1 LGTFLCFHRIAL
13 SKFRVNGLG
22 EKTIKKPNGNDISA
36 GNLKAGSIY
45 TLRYNGTNFILQGEG
60 GSGNAQPADVLS
72 GKTFTNDAGEQAG
85 SMPNRG
91 AVNQTLTS
99 QGQSYTVPAGYHNGS
114 GKVTANIT
122 NLTAA
127 NIKSG
132 VTVGGI
138 EGTFT
143 SDATATAAQIL
154 SGQTAY
160 VNGSKVTGSMANRG
174 AVNQTLTSQGQ
185 SYTVPAGYHNGSG
198 KVTANITNL
207 TAVNIKAGV
216 SVGGVAGTFTSD
228 ATATAAQILSGQ
240 TAYVNGS
247 KVTGTMANRTGHV
260 TGQSVSRSGTTIRIR
275 PQTGY
280 YPGDSG
286 NSVQISDAN
295 FIASNIR
302 SGVSIF
308 GLTGTL
314 IEGKRMAKGTVTSS
328 SSTQLFPVPGGSY
341 SNRYYVT
348 VSGLSFAPRTV
359 LIYSYQNNYY
369 GETSYLVEGAVTMEC
384 GTYFNPIWT
393 GYTILLDG
401 NIFSLDGSLAYL
413 NSGGFRLP
421 ALQADHLYA
430 WVAYE

>member
-1 LGTFLCFHRIAL
+1 MLLSLGVVFSINTILPKIWAL
-13 SKFRVNGLG
+13 FYVFIGSHFRNSGLMGSARRRLKSRTAMISPQETSKRAAYTRFGTILSYRV
-22 EKTIKKPNGNDISA
+22 K
-36 GNLKAGSIY
+36 
-45 TLRYNGTNFILQGEG
+45 G

-185 SYTVPAGYHNGSG
+185 SYTVPGQYAEDFATCNGWR
-198 KVTANITNL
+198 V
-207 TAVNIKAGV
+207 
-216 SVGGVAGTFTSD
+216 D
-228 ATATAAQILSGQ
+228 LSGEEP
-240 TAYVNGS
+240 
-247 KVTGTMANRTGHV
+247 
-260 TGQSVSRSGTTIRIR
+260 VSHRAARARRQPSR
-275 PQTGY
+275 
-280 YPGDSG
+280 
-286 NSVQISDAN
+286 
-295 FIASNIR
+295 
-302 SGVSIF
+302 
-308 GLTGTL
+308 
-314 IEGKRMAKGTVTSS
+314 
-328 SSTQLFPVPGGSY
+328 
-341 SNRYYVT
+341 
-348 VSGLSFAPRTV
+348 
-359 LIYSYQNNYY
+359 
-369 GETSYLVEGAVTMEC
+369 
-384 GTYFNPIWT
+384 
-393 GYTILLDG
+393 
-401 NIFSLDGSLAYL
+401 LARVHARHRE
-413 NSGGFRLP
+413 RLP
-421 ALQADHLYA
+421 CRGNRRPDAAESGRTA
-430 WVAYE
+430 WSTGAAGRQG

>member
-1 LGTFLCFHRIAL
+1 MAIAVKINVDNTGA
-13 SKFRVNGLG
+13 STINVNGLG
-22 EKTIKKPNGNDISA
+22 EKTIKKPNGNDVSA

-114 GKVTANIT
+114 GKVTVNIT
-122 NLTAA
+122 NLSSA

-160 VNGSKVTGSMANRG
+160 VNGSKVIGSMANRG
-174 AVNQTLTSQGQ
+174 AVNQTLTGQGQ

-207 TAVNIKAGV
+207 TAANIKAGV

-260 TGQSVSRSGTTIRIR
+260 TGHRSVAAVPRSVSGRKRDITRGIRGIVYR
-275 PQTGY
+275 LAMRTSLLP
-280 YPGDSG
+280 
-286 NSVQISDAN
+286 ISA
-295 FIASNIR
+295 A
-302 SGVSIF
+302 
-308 GLTGTL
+308 
-314 IEGKRMAKGTVTSS
+314 A
-328 SSTQLFPVPGGSY
+328 
-341 SNRYYVT
+341 
-348 VSGLSFAPRTV
+348 
-359 LIYSYQNNYY
+359 
-369 GETSYLVEGAVTMEC
+369 LVFLG
-384 GTYFNPIWT
+384 
-393 GYTILLDG
+393 
-401 NIFSLDGSLAYL
+401 
-413 NSGGFRLP
+413 
-421 ALQADHLYA
+421 
-430 WVAYE
+430 